1 MKRIFFSLLILL
13 MAVVGMQARTFV
25 LVTGVSNY
33 GDEANNLAQT
43 TKDAKNFAKVMS
55 TQTKDITLLT
65 SSNVTYA
72 NVLEKL
78 RAICNRAQA
87 GDRVVFFYSGHG
99 MPGQSA
105 PTTVRFRMTTC

>member
-13 MAVVGMQARTFV
+13 MAMAGMQARTFV

-65 SSNVTYA
+65 SSNVLLFRA
-72 NVLEKL
+72 RDAGGNL
-78 RAICNRAQA
+78 RLRPS
-87 GDRVVFFYSGHG
+87 DSV
-99 MPGQSA
+99 
-105 PTTVRFRMTTC
+105 

>member
-13 MAVVGMQARTFV
+13 MAMAGMQARTFV

-78 RAICNRAQA
+78 RAICNRARPA
-87 GDRVVFFYSGHG
+87 TVWCSSIPGTGCR
-99 MPGQSA
+99 GQSA